1 MRTFRLVVRSYAHF
15 IRFAVPFYPLCKAK
29 RKEQATLIA
38 CSFVKPATRIFKP
51 ALRSSGRF
59 TISNFSYFNISLSV
73 AKLPSLS
80 RFGRSA
86 VAPLKK
92 QITKVICFSPKPAMS
107 YFPRQ
112 RQTKKKISKNKYE
125 LFRLT
130 PPLSSF
136 APLSHF
142 TLQAALFSYLL
153 NRTLCKM
160 RSLPALAGDSQDYK
174 TFLS

>member
-1 MRTFRLVVRSYAHF
+1 M
-15 IRFAVPFYPLCKAK
+15 
-29 RKEQATLIA
+29 
-38 CSFVKPATRIFKP
+38 
-51 ALRSSGRF
+51 
-59 TISNFSYFNISLSV
+59 
-73 AKLPSLS
+73 
-80 RFGRSA
+80 
-86 VAPLKK
+86 
-92 QITKVICFSPKPAMS
+92 ICFFPKPAMS

-112 RQTKKKISKNKYE
+112 RQTKKKILKNKYE

>member
-1 MRTFRLVVRSYAHF
+1 MKCF
-15 IRFAVPFYPLCKAK
+15 
-29 RKEQATLIA
+29 
-38 CSFVKPATRIFKP
+38 
-51 ALRSSGRF
+51 LRSSVVQTARRANNDNLLHFCYLYKSRF
-59 TISNFSYFNISLSV
+59 VSRLLGLSILCFPTIFYININLSV
-73 AKLPSLS
+73 TKLPSLS
-80 RFGRSA
+80 RFGHSA
-86 VAPLKK
+86 IAPLKK
-92 QITKVICFSPKPAMS
+92 QITFVICFSPKPAMS

-112 RQTKKKISKNKYE
+112 RQTKKKILKNKYE

-142 TLQAALFSYLL
+142 TLQAAFFSYSL